1 MEIRIEQ
8 KWALEELAVAL
19 RSLERAGVSLKM
31 PNGDMYVSGLG
42 ESSVYLDQLSS
53 EAIEKA
59 VKRFEEDQPVP
70 DDADD
75 C

>member
-19 RSLERAGVSLKM
+19 RSLERVGVSLTM
-31 PNGDMYVSGLG
+31 PNGDMYVTGLG
-42 ESSVYLDQLSS
+42 ESSVYLDQLSP
-53 EAIEKA
+53 EAVEKA

-70 DDADD
+70 DNCDD

>member
-70 DDADD
+70 EDADD